1 MSRFLIGFVKVTGLL
16 PQWLCF
22 RTKISYE
29 DRAVQSRRIKGA
41 AIVVSNHTSLYDY
54 AVLLFVFFG
63 RILRAQMAELLFRKK
78 LLGPFLK
85 GLGGIYVDRDS
96 HNMGF
101 VEQSLRILEKGGV
114 LCVFP
119 EARLAREGEERPLPF
134 QTSPFYIALESG
146 APIIPVYT
154 NGSYFRKERA
164 RVRIGVPI
172 DARSLW
178 RPDEDEKTNLLR
190 ITEAVR
196 RKVIEL
202 GREVEREQA

>member
-22 RTKISYE
+22 RTKVSYE

-63 RILRAQMAELLFRKK
+63 RILRTQMAELLFKK
-78 LLGPFLK
+78 GLLGPFLK

-101 VEQSLRILEKGGV
+101 VEQSLKILEKGGV

-119 EARLAREGEERPLPF
+119 EARLARPGEETPLPF

-164 RVRIGVPI
+164 RVRIGTPI

-178 RPDEDEKTNLLR
+178 RPDEDEKTNLTR
-190 ITEAVR
+190 ITETVR
-196 RKVIEL
+196 QKVIEL
-202 GREVEREQA
+202 GQEVEREQA

>member
-101 VEQSLRILEKGGV
+101 VEQSLKILEKGGV

-119 EARLAREGEERPLPF
+119 EARLAREGESRPLPF

-154 NGSYFRKERA
+154 NGSYFQKKRA
-164 RVRIGVPI
+164 RVRIGTPI
-172 DARSLW
+172 DARAMW
-178 RPDEDEKTNLLR
+178 RPEEDEKTNLLR

-196 RKVIEL
+196 QKVIEL
-202 GREVEREQA
+202 GRELEREQA

>member
-1 MSRFLIGFVKVTGLL
+1 MSRFLIGFVKVAGLL

-101 VEQSLRILEKGGV
+101 VEQSLKILEKGGV

-119 EARLAREGEERPLPF
+119 EARLAREGESRPLPF

-154 NGSYFRKERA
+154 NGSYFQKKRA
-164 RVRIGVPI
+164 RVRIGTPI
-172 DARSLW
+172 DARAMW
-178 RPDEDEKTNLLR
+178 RPEEDEKTNLRR

-196 RKVIEL
+196 QKVIEL
-202 GREVEREQA
+202 GRELEREQA

>member
-29 DRAVQSRRIKGA
+29 DRAVQSRRIKGS
-41 AIVVSNHTSLYDY
+41 AIVVSNHTALYDY

-63 RILRAQMAELLFRKK
+63 RVLRTQMAELLFKK
-78 LLGPFLK
+78 GLLGPFLK
-85 GLGGIYVDRDS
+85 GMGGIYVDRDS

-119 EARLAREGEERPLPF
+119 EARLAREGETRPLPF

-154 NGSYFRKERA
+154 NGSYFQKKRA
-164 RVRIGVPI
+164 RVRIGTPI
-172 DARSLW
+172 DARAMW
-178 RPDEDEKTNLLR
+178 RPEEDEKTNLLR

-196 RKVIEL
+196 QKVIEL
-202 GREVEREQA
+202 GRELEREQA

>member
-29 DRAVQSRRIKGA
+29 DRAVQSRRIKGS
-41 AIVVSNHTSLYDY
+41 AIVVSNHTALYDY

-63 RILRAQMAELLFRKK
+63 RVLRTQMAELLFKK
-78 LLGPFLK
+78 GLLGPFLK
-85 GLGGIYVDRDS
+85 GMGGIYVDRDS

-101 VEQSLRILEKGGV
+101 VEQSLKILEKGGV

-119 EARLAREGEERPLPF
+119 EARLAREGETRPLPF

-154 NGSYFRKERA
+154 NGSYFQKKRA
-164 RVRIGVPI
+164 RVRIGTPI
-172 DARSLW
+172 DARAMW
-178 RPDEDEKTNLLR
+178 RPEEDEKTNLLR

-196 RKVIEL
+196 QKVIEL
-202 GREVEREQA
+202 GRELEREQA

>member
-101 VEQSLRILEKGGV
+101 VEQSLKILEKGGL

-119 EARLAREGEERPLPF
+119 EARLAREGETRPLPF

-154 NGSYFRKERA
+154 NGSYFQKKRA
-164 RVRIGVPI
+164 RVRIGTPI
-172 DARSLW
+172 DARAMW
-178 RPDEDEKTNLLR
+178 RPEEDEKTNLRR

-196 RKVIEL
+196 QKVIEL
-202 GREVEREQA
+202 GRELEREQA

>member
-119 EARLAREGEERPLPF
+119 EARLAREGETRPLPF

-154 NGSYFRKERA
+154 NGSYFQKKRA
-164 RVRIGVPI
+164 RVRIGTPI
-172 DARSLW
+172 DARAMW
-178 RPDEDEKTNLLR
+178 RPEEDEKTNLLR

-196 RKVIEL
+196 QKVIEL
-202 GREVEREQA
+202 GRELEREQA

>member
-22 RTKISYE
+22 RTKVSYE

-63 RILRAQMAELLFRKK
+63 RILRAQMAELLFKK
-78 LLGPFLK
+78 GLLGPFLK

-101 VEQSLRILEKGGV
+101 VEQSLKILEKGGV

-119 EARLAREGEERPLPF
+119 EARLARPGEETPLPF

-164 RVRIGVPI
+164 RVRIGTPI

-178 RPDEDEKTNLLR
+178 RPDEDEKTNLTR
-190 ITEAVR
+190 ITETVR
-196 RKVIEL
+196 QKVIEL
-202 GREVEREQA
+202 GQEVEREQA

>member
-1 MSRFLIGFVKVTGLL
+1 MSRLLIGFVKLTGW
-16 PQWLCF
+16 PVQWLCF
-22 RTKISYE
+22 RTKVSYE
-29 DRAVQSRRIKGA
+29 NRAVQSRRIKGS
-41 AIVVSNHTSLYDY
+41 AIVVSNHTALYDY

-63 RILRAQMAELLFRKK
+63 RVLRTQMAELLFKK
-78 LLGPFLK
+78 GLLGPFLK
-85 GLGGIYVDRDS
+85 GMGGIYVDRDS

-119 EARLAREGEERPLPF
+119 EARLAREGETRPLPF

-154 NGSYFRKERA
+154 NGSYFQKKRA
-164 RVRIGVPI
+164 RVRIGTPI
-172 DARSLW
+172 DARAMW
-178 RPDEDEKTNLLR
+178 RPEEDEKTNLLR

-196 RKVIEL
+196 QKVIEL
-202 GREVEREQA
+202 GRELEREQA

>member
-101 VEQSLRILEKGGV
+101 VEQSLKILEKGGV

-119 EARLAREGEERPLPF
+119 EARLAREGESRPLPF

-154 NGSYFRKERA
+154 NGSYFQKKRA
-164 RVRIGVPI
+164 RVRIGTPI
-172 DARSLW
+172 DARAMW
-178 RPDEDEKTNLLR
+178 RPEEDEKTNLRR

-196 RKVIEL
+196 QKVIEL
-202 GREVEREQA
+202 GRELEREQA

>member
-22 RTKISYE
+22 RTKVSYE

-63 RILRAQMAELLFRKK
+63 RILRTQMAELLFKK
-78 LLGPFLK
+78 GLLGPFLK

-101 VEQSLRILEKGGV
+101 VEQSLKILEKGGV

-119 EARLAREGEERPLPF
+119 EARLARPGEETPLPF

-164 RVRIGVPI
+164 RVRIGTPI

-178 RPDEDEKTNLLR
+178 RPDEDEKTNLTR
-190 ITEAVR
+190 ITETIR
-196 RKVIEL
+196 QKVIEL
-202 GREVEREQA
+202 GQEVEREQA

>member
-178 RPDEDEKTNLLR
+178 RPDEDEKTNLTR

>member
-22 RTKISYE
+22 RTKVSYE
-29 DRAVQSRRIKGA
+29 NRAVQSRRIKGS
-41 AIVVSNHTSLYDY
+41 AIVVSNHTALYDY

-63 RILRAQMAELLFRKK
+63 RVLRTQMAELLFKK
-78 LLGPFLK
+78 GLLGPFLK
-85 GLGGIYVDRDS
+85 GMGGIYVDRDS

-119 EARLAREGEERPLPF
+119 EARLAREGETRPLPF

-154 NGSYFRKERA
+154 NGSYFQKKRA
-164 RVRIGVPI
+164 RVRIGTPI
-172 DARSLW
+172 DARAMW
-178 RPDEDEKTNLLR
+178 RPEEDEKTNLLR

-196 RKVIEL
+196 QKVIEL
-202 GREVEREQA
+202 GRELEREQA

>member
-22 RTKISYE
+22 RTKVSYE
-29 DRAVQSRRIKGA
+29 DRTVQSRRIKGA

-63 RILRAQMAELLFRKK
+63 RILRTQMAELLFKK
-78 LLGPFLK
+78 GLLGPFLK

-101 VEQSLRILEKGGV
+101 VEQSLKILEKGGV

-119 EARLAREGEERPLPF
+119 EARLARPGEETPLPF

-164 RVRIGVPI
+164 RVRIGTPI

-178 RPDEDEKTNLLR
+178 RPDEDEKTNLTR
-190 ITEAVR
+190 ITETVR
-196 RKVIEL
+196 QKVIEL
-202 GREVEREQA
+202 GQEVEREQA